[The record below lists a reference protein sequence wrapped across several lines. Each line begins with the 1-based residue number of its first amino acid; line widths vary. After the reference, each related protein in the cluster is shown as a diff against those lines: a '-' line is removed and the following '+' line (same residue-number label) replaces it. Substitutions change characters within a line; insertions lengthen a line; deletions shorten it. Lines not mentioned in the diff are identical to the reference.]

1 MLCIDN
7 EWSNSEKGL
16 GTESEPEDR
25 SWVWLCTGVSGSWD
39 VCLKKLHFEHITV
52 FSLSLSW
59 LFWHAYIWSAEANVR
74 ERVQRPL
81 IPLTEAVSVRETG
94 SLSRTK
100 WNFRRS
106 LIIPSSL
113 NVVTTIGMGKGLSRL
128 RCYRYFCH
136 NLSHSLPAESS
147 RCQRWARSGRSGPYV
162 RRDSGVKPPPQNV
175 CSGEMEL
182 GLTRRPLHAR

>member
-1 MLCIDN
+1 MEQLLEGFWNRVRAWGPELGLIMYRSEWVLGCLSDKSCISNTSRFLACLYRGHFDMLTFDLPWQTWGR
-7 EWSNSEKGL
+7 EFKG
-16 GTESEPEDR
+16 PR
-25 SWVWLCTGVSGSWD
+25 
-39 VCLKKLHFEHITV
+39 
-52 FSLSLSW
+52 
-59 LFWHAYIWSAEANVR
+59 
-74 ERVQRPL
+74 
-81 IPLTEAVSVRETG
+81 IPLTAAVSVRETG
-94 SLSRTK
+94 SLTRTK

-128 RCYRYFCH
+128 RCYRYFCQ

-162 RRDSGVKPPPQNV
+162 RRDSGVEPPPQNV